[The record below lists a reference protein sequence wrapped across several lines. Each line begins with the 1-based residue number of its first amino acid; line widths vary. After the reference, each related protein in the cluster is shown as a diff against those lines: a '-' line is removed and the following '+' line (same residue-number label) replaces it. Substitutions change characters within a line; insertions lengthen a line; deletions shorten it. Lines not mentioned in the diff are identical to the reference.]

1 MKASQGWQ
9 LQHDGKALAGPV
21 PSPRESSTTRDTASP
36 SEWREGDTYKFAV
49 YSATSPSAVTF
60 VGPCREQEGHPPSR
74 GGGCSNPKE
83 GDAAAEN

>member
-60 VGPCREQEGHPPSR
+60 CGTMQGTRRASTQRRWWLLKP
-74 GGGCSNPKE
+74 
-83 GDAAAEN
+83 